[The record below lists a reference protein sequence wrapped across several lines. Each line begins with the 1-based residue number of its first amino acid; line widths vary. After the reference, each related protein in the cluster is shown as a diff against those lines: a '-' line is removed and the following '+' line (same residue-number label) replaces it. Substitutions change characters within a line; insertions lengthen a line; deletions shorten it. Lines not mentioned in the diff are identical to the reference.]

1 MSVTDQ
7 NMERR
12 FVCEICNAALKRKDH
27 LTRHKQSHN
36 PERPY
41 LCHCLKAFKRKEQ
54 LSLHAVIHSGHKK
67 HSCVECGKGFYRKD
81 HLRKHT
87 RSHIA
92 RRLKAG
98 ELNDYWC
105 SSISNFYYVFQSSAN
120 NKAASRTQVHNR
132 IRMPSS
138 KFNFCNKFRD
148 INRTT
153 VKCIFLQE
161 HFHLLQ
167 ISQPKHIS

>member
-1 MSVTDQ
+1 MIGHQ

-67 HSCVECGKGFYRKD
+67 HSCVECGKGSLDF
-81 HLRKHT
+81 
-87 RSHIA
+87 
-92 RRLKAG
+92 
-98 ELNDYWC
+98 EL
-105 SSISNFYYVFQSSAN
+105 
-120 NKAASRTQVHNR
+120 
-132 IRMPSS
+132 
-138 KFNFCNKFRD
+138 
-148 INRTT
+148 
-153 VKCIFLQE
+153 
-161 HFHLLQ
+161 
-167 ISQPKHIS
+167 

>member
-1 MSVTDQ
+1 MLVHQ
-7 NMERR
+7 NLERR

-54 LSLHAVIHSGHKK
+54 LSLHSVIHSGNKK
-67 HSCVECGKGFYRKD
+67 HSCNECGKGFYRKD

-98 ELNDYWC
+98 NFFKKIQGSNPKIKKKLFLELSQQPTANDQ
-105 SSISNFYYVFQSSAN
+105 NNQNREQQQQSEAQS
-120 NKAASRTQVHNR
+120 Q
-132 IRMPSS
+132 
-138 KFNFCNKFRD
+138 
-148 INRTT
+148 
-153 VKCIFLQE
+153 
-161 HFHLLQ
+161 Q
-167 ISQPKHIS
+167 IMQMQNC

>member
-1 MSVTDQ
+1 MMCHN

-67 HSCVECGKGFYRKD
+67 HSCIECGKGFYRKD

-98 ELNDYWC
+98 E
-105 SSISNFYYVFQSSAN
+105 
-120 NKAASRTQVHNR
+120 
-132 IRMPSS
+132 
-138 KFNFCNKFRD
+138 
-148 INRTT
+148 
-153 VKCIFLQE
+153 
-161 HFHLLQ
+161 
-167 ISQPKHIS
+167 

>member
-1 MSVTDQ
+1 MKKNNFNFFREILDQ
-7 NMERR
+7 HMLVHQNLERR

-36 PERPY
+36 PDRPY

-54 LSLHAVIHSGHKK
+54 LSLHAVIHSGNKK
-67 HSCVECGKGFYRKD
+67 HSCSECGKGFYRKD

-98 ELNDYWC
+98 RL
-105 SSISNFYYVFQSSAN
+105 
-120 NKAASRTQVHNR
+120 K
-132 IRMPSS
+132 
-138 KFNFCNKFRD
+138 
-148 INRTT
+148 
-153 VKCIFLQE
+153 
-161 HFHLLQ
+161 
-167 ISQPKHIS
+167 

>member
-1 MSVTDQ
+1 MVGHQ

-67 HSCVECGKGFYRKD
+67 HSCIECGKG
-81 HLRKHT
+81 L
-87 RSHIA
+87 
-92 RRLKAG
+92 LKIL
-98 ELNDYWC
+98 EENTKSLVC
-105 SSISNFYYVFQSSAN
+105 
-120 NKAASRTQVHNR
+120 
-132 IRMPSS
+132 
-138 KFNFCNKFRD
+138 
-148 INRTT
+148 
-153 VKCIFLQE
+153 FL
-161 HFHLLQ
+161 L
-167 ISQPKHIS
+167 S

>member
-1 MSVTDQ
+1 MLVHQ
-7 NMERR
+7 NLERR

-54 LSLHAVIHSGHKK
+54 LSLHAVIHSGNKK
-67 HSCVECGKGFYRKD
+67 HSCSECGKGFYRKD

-98 ELNDYWC
+98 K
-105 SSISNFYYVFQSSAN
+105 F
-120 NKAASRTQVHNR
+120 
-132 IRMPSS
+132 S
-138 KFNFCNKFRD
+138 KFCLDSKNNIRNILELSQQVPANGQNNQGTPQD
-148 INRTT
+148 QQQPSEVQT
-153 VKCIFLQE
+153 Q
-161 HFHLLQ
+161 Q
-167 ISQPKHIS
+167 IMQMQNC

>member
-1 MSVTDQ
+1 MLVHQ
-7 NMERR
+7 NLERR

-36 PERPY
+36 PDRPY

-54 LSLHAVIHSGHKK
+54 LSLHAVIHSGNKK
-67 HSCVECGKGFYRKD
+67 HSCSDCGKGELTLINWQVMTVFDVGFYRKD

-98 ELNDYWC
+98 GKQ
-105 SSISNFYYVFQSSAN
+105 INFN
-120 NKAASRTQVHNR
+120 
-132 IRMPSS
+132 I
-138 KFNFCNKFRD
+138 
-148 INRTT
+148 
-153 VKCIFLQE
+153 
-161 HFHLLQ
+161 
-167 ISQPKHIS
+167 

>member
-1 MSVTDQ
+1 MFSRLSQLQQHRRKRKRRKRQKKRNRDPRLVKLDWSSHWTVRCFLFAPSVKLHILKSKLNSSLIGAIYNFVLNFFREILDQHMIGHQ

-67 HSCVECGKGFYRKD
+67 HSCVECGKGLHWF
-81 HLRKHT
+81 
-87 RSHIA
+87 
-92 RRLKAG
+92 
-98 ELNDYWC
+98 
-105 SSISNFYYVFQSSAN
+105 
-120 NKAASRTQVHNR
+120 
-132 IRMPSS
+132 
-138 KFNFCNKFRD
+138 
-148 INRTT
+148 
-153 VKCIFLQE
+153 
-161 HFHLLQ
+161 
-167 ISQPKHIS
+167 